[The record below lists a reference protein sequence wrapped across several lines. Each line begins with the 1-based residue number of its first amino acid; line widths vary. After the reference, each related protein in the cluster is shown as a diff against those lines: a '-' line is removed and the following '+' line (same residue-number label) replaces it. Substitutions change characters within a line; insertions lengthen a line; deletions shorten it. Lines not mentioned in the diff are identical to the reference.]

1 MRRKRRRRVVS
12 PVLVRRY
19 VHPGHAWLRVTEDG
33 EVVVGVDDFAQSLVG
48 TVDEV
53 ALPRLLKSLSQGQVA
68 MHIWHGHRCVPI
80 VSPVSGRVIE
90 KNEMVLRDPSLVNS
104 SPYGDGWLL
113 RVHPAKLE
121 AQLRNLLAGKWVHVW
136 QEMAMNQL
144 RRYFSGTPA
153 LMYQDGGVLLK
164 NLSDRCSD
172 DEWNAMVKEFF
183 LLEETAS
190 QR

>member
-1 MRRKRRRRVVS
+1 
-12 PVLVRRY
+12 
-19 VHPGHAWLRVTEDG
+19 
-33 EVVVGVDDFAQSLVG
+33 
-48 TVDEV
+48 
-53 ALPRLLKSLSQGQVA
+53 
-68 MHIWHGHRCVPI
+68 
-80 VSPVSGRVIE
+80 
-90 KNEMVLRDPSLVNS
+90 
-104 SPYGDGWLL
+104 
-113 RVHPAKLE
+113 
-121 AQLRNLLAGKWVHVW
+121 
-136 QEMAMNQL
+136 L